1 MKKFLLNIAVFG
13 CLLAACFVIPATI
26 YAMRIRL
33 MSFELPGAPS
43 VLFIS
48 ASDVETSI
56 NDELIPST
64 KNFSTSSNHYVNMFF
79 EIERI
84 LDDNP
89 QIKTVFVGV
98 SPHTLSAYG
107 DDRMF
112 GNYTMQGVLP
122 KMFPFYTWSEWK
134 MFLSWNKANTP
145 LRTIRNLLCSKPM
158 LYVGILCSRKSI
170 LDRLGKRLDSEG
182 KNLEESLKKGAD
194 TSERIYLGCE
204 IQCTYLRK
212 IVESVRMRGARVV
225 FYCAPFYDSDK
236 FMDKEFFR
244 DMLEKKFADV
254 EFWDY
259 IDYPLPDDCRQD
271 FAHVNR
277 WGAEILAPV
286 LTERMRREGIL
297 PPQNSIK

>member
-1 MKKFLLNIAVFG
+1 MKKFLLNIAVFVS
-13 CLLAACFVIPATI
+13 LLAAGFIIPLAI

-33 MSFELPGAPS
+33 MSFELPGAPT

-56 NDELIPST
+56 NDDLIPST

-89 QIKTVFVGV
+89 QMKTIFVGI

-122 KMFPFYTWSEWK
+122 KMFPFYTWSEWE
-134 MFLSWNKANTP
+134 MFLSCNKANTP
-145 LRTIRNLLCSKPM
+145 LRTIRNLLRPRLPLK
-158 LYVGILCSRKSI
+158 LGILSSRESI
-170 LDRLGKRLDSEG
+170 LDKLGKRLDSEG
-182 KNLEESLKKGAD
+182 KNLEKSLKKGSD
-194 TSERIYLGCE
+194 TSERVYLGCE
-204 IQCTYLRK
+204 IQCAYLRK
-212 IVESVRMRGARVV
+212 IVELVRARGARVI
-225 FYCAPFYDSDK
+225 FYNAPFYDSDK
-236 FMDKEFFR
+236 FMDKKFFR
-244 DMLEKKFADV
+244 DVLKKNFADV